1 MFKTLVMIIRI
12 WLLLVISWQIW
23 AVPNENGF
31 ALKRQVGD
39 FCVGRTAPVIG
50 NRSVIQA
57 PCLLCGHWTLD
68 SGEQITLFRIFV
80 LLRQALYK
88 PLTTQ
93 YMLWSKLILNISLL
107 IKLSHI
113 SWNATHTMYMGLYLN
128 IEHTLPVD
136 FMFTYYIELH
146 ALLKSGRK
154 LCTLS

>member
-23 AVPNENGF
+23 AVPKENDF

-93 YMLWSKLILNISLL
+93 YLLWCQI
-107 IKLSHI
+107 IK
-113 SWNATHTMYMGLYLN
+113 
-128 IEHTLPVD
+128 VD
-136 FMFTYYIELH
+136 FEHFPFDKTVAHIMKCNTYNVYG
-146 ALLKSGRK
+146 ALLEHWTYTSSW
-154 LCTLS
+154 LHVYILHWITCIT